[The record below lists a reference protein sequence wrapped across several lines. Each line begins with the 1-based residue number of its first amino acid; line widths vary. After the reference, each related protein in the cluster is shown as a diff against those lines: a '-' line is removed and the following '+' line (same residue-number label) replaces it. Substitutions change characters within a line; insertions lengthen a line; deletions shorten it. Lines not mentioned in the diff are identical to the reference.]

1 MKNLLGMT
9 MEELKLFAVEIG
21 EKPFRGKQIYS
32 WLNQGAR
39 SFDEMTDLSKALREK
54 LKAEAQIG
62 GCRAIRMQEDKS
74 DGTCKILFEAET
86 SADTF
91 EGVFMRYS
99 YGNSLCVSS
108 QVGCKMGCKF
118 CASALGGFVR
128 NLDAGEMLGQ
138 VLEAERVTSGA
149 GAADGRDAAA

>member
-9 MEELKLFAVEIG
+9 MEELKLFAVEMG
-21 EKPFRGKQIYS
+21 EKPFRGKQIYN

-39 SFDEMTDLSKALREK
+39 SFDEMTNLPKTLREK

-62 GCRAIRMQEDKS
+62 GCRAIRIQEDKG
-74 DGTCKILFEAET
+74 DGTCKILFEADT
-86 SADTF
+86 PASGTPADTF

-108 QVGCKMGCKF
+108 QSLLPLSILSSRPV
-118 CASALGGFVR
+118 
-128 NLDAGEMLGQ
+128 
-138 VLEAERVTSGA
+138 VLHMYQL
-149 GAADGRDAAA
+149 